1 MAKISPE
8 TLPKTLVGLNVL
20 VLHDRKPQCKGR
32 QKLHLQRAATDSLD
46 PQPEAEAELHNLS
59 ALKLTVESLHY
70 MRLATAAYGRVSLR
84 PGLVGITDSNFTQ
97 LLCKHV
103 CESLNPEEVSVPL
116 ASLRARWLL
125 PAHYVLVDRG
135 RREVVVAVRGTLSV
149 QDVLTDLG
157 AEEVDLFLGGKAHKN
172 MLQSA
177 CNVLRAVH
185 PLLET
190 LSGIDRIT
198 FTGHSLGGGVAAYLT
213 MLFLELQDLQDRDD
227 PRNPRDSKSPEVR
240 CFSFGAP
247 GICSAAVSK
256 SLRDR
261 IASYCHAQD
270 VVPRLSTGHLLEL
283 HGRAVLAA
291 NVAGDIV
298 KRLANG
304 GLWKA
309 AQVAQAIPQD
319 LEEALASSK
328 IEAFEK
334 QNSGDSP
341 DMLKL
346 YPAGRCFLV
355 QRDGEIE
362 ELAPEDLAPC
372 IDFSGG
378 RRMVVDHLPRI
389 YEVVM
394 KAAADR
400 AQHAQQAQHAQTVQ
414 CAEKCAEGR
423 RGAAPTE
430 LRELVKSRL

>member
-1 MAKISPE
+1 MKNFDQLYIHFTYACCTNIFK
-8 TLPKTLVGLNVL
+8 KNKKHDVG
-20 VLHDRKPQCKGR
+20 
-32 QKLHLQRAATDSLD
+32 
-46 PQPEAEAELHNLS
+46 
-59 ALKLTVESLHY
+59 
-70 MRLATAAYGRVSLR
+70 
-84 PGLVGITDSNFTQ
+84 
-97 LLCKHV
+97 V
-103 CESLNPEEVSVPL
+103 CSYPCE
-116 ASLRARWLL
+116 
-125 PAHYVLVDRG
+125 
-135 RREVVVAVRGTLSV
+135 
-149 QDVLTDLG
+149 
-157 AEEVDLFLGGKAHKN
+157 AHKN

-227 PRNPRDSKSPEVR
+227 PRDSKSPEVR

-414 CAEKCAEGR
+414 CAEKCAEKCAEGR
-423 RGAAPTE
+423 RGAAPTH